1 MNAISYTAARNNLAK
16 TMDKLNDDHAPV
28 LITRQ
33 NGSPAVLIALEDFHA
48 YEETAYLM
56 TSPPMPSVCVGQFGS
71 LKPERGK
78 RGSSFGEH
86 RLGRRRVG

>member
-16 TMDKLNDDHAPV
+16 TMDKVNDDHAPV

-33 NGSPAVLIALEDFHA
+33 NGSPAVLIALDDFHA

-56 TSPPMPSVCVGQFGS
+56 TSPPNAKRLRRAVRQ
-71 LKPERGK
+71 LEAGK
-78 RGSSFGEH
+78 
-86 RLGRRRVG
+86 GRARKLIR

>member
-16 TMDKLNDDHAPV
+16 TMDKVNDDHAPV

-33 NGSPAVLIALEDFHA
+33 NGAPAVLIALEDFSA

-56 TSPPMPSVCVGQFGS
+56 SSPQNAKRLRRAVRQ
-71 LKPERGK
+71 LKAGK
-78 RGSSFGEH
+78 
-86 RLGRRRVG
+86 GRARKLIR

>member
-16 TMDKLNDDHAPV
+16 TMDKVNDDHAPV

-56 TSPPMPSVCVGQFGS
+56 TSPPNARRLRRAVRQ
-71 LKPERGK
+71 LEAGK
-78 RGSSFGEH
+78 
-86 RLGRRRVG
+86 GRTRKLIR